1 MKKIGTLI
9 VLLLCCT
16 TYLSAQ
22 ISEDYEIL
30 FTDENGHQDVME
42 LPESM
47 MLSEL
52 DSMLALYHAKTY
64 LINDE
69 ACESTGENPYYA
81 DDVYADRLSRMP
93 TAIDMPYNTIVRQ
106 FIDRYCTRLR
116 RSVSVML
123 GTSNFYMPIFEEA
136 LEAYNVPLELKYLP
150 VIESALNPKAVSR
163 VGATG
168 LWQFMLSTGKQYG
181 LRVNSLVDDRRDPI
195 RASYAAARLL
205 RDLFR
210 IFGDWTLAIAAY
222 NCGPANVNKAI
233 RRSGGL
239 RDFWKIYPYLPSETR
254 GYVPAFIAANYVMT
268 YYCEHNICP
277 MLTNLPER
285 TDTIIVDRN
294 ISLNTISKFCDI
306 NIDLLREL
314 NPQYRRDLVNGS
326 TEPSTIRMTIPSMNK
341 FLELQDT
348 IFAYDAAH
356 VGGKRQYTAVEDKS
370 TRESTSQRRSG
381 GESNSSAYR
390 SSRRSSSSVANTTAS
405 TGTSRYGRSQRGN
418 SYSQRS
424 GNSYSQRSSSYSQ
437 RGNTASSGY
446 SSGKRRSSRRG

>member
-1 MKKIGTLI
+1 MKKIEALFL
-9 VLLLCCT
+9 LLLCCT

-22 ISEDYEIL
+22 IKEDYEIL
-30 FTDENGHQDVME
+30 FTDENGKQDVME

-47 MLSEL
+47 MMSEL
-52 DSMLALYHAKTY
+52 DSMLALYHSKTY

-93 TAIDMPYNTIVRQ
+93 TVVEMPYNTIVRQ

-123 GTSNFYMPIFEEA
+123 GTSNFYMPIFEQA

-168 LWQFMLSTGKQYG
+168 LWQFMLATGKQYG

-233 RRSGGL
+233 RRSGGQ

-285 TDTIIVDRN
+285 TDTVIVNRN
-294 ISLNTISKFCDI
+294 ISLSTISKFCDI

-341 FLELQDT
+341 FLEQQDT
-348 IFAYDAAH
+348 IFAYDASH
-356 VGGKRQYTAVEDKS
+356 VGGKHAYTAVEEK
-370 TRESTSQRRSG
+370 
-381 GESNSSAYR
+381 A
-390 SSRRSSSSVANTTAS
+390 SSSKRSDSKTSASKSSKRSNTNAVSAT
-405 TGTSRYGRSQRGN
+405 TSRYGRSSRNVG
-418 SYSQRS
+418 
-424 GNSYSQRSSSYSQ
+424 GA
-437 RGNTASSGY
+437 TASSGY
-446 SSGKRRSSRRG
+446 SSGKRRSGRRG

>member
-30 FTDENGHQDVME
+30 FTDENGRQDVME

-52 DSMLALYHAKTY
+52 DSMLALYHSKTY
-64 LINDE
+64 LITDE

-81 DDVYADRLSRMP
+81 DEVYAERLSRMP

-168 LWQFMLSTGKQYG
+168 LWQFMLATGKQYG

-233 RRSGGL
+233 RRSGGQ
-239 RDFWKIYPYLPSETR
+239 RDFWKIYPYLPAETR

-285 TDTIIVDRN
+285 TDTVIVDRN
-294 ISLNTISKFCDI
+294 ISLSTISKFCDI

-348 IFAYDAAH
+348 IFSYDAAH
-356 VGGKRQYTAVEDKS
+356 VGGKHAYAAVEEKGS
-370 TRESTSQRRSG
+370 SRESTSRRS
-381 GESNSSAYR
+381 SDSRSSASR
-390 SSRRSSSSVANTTAS
+390 SSRRSSSSAAATAS
-405 TGTSRYGRSQRGN
+405 AGSSSSRYGRSSRG
-418 SYSQRS
+418 SSFSQRT
-424 GNSYSQRSSSYSQ
+424 
-437 RGNTASSGY
+437 TASSNY
-446 SSGKRRSSRRG
+446 TSGKRRSGRRG

>member
-30 FTDENGHQDVME
+30 FTDENGRQDVME

-69 ACESTGENPYYA
+69 ACESTGENPYYT

-123 GTSNFYMPIFEEA
+123 GTSNFYMPIFEQA

-168 LWQFMLSTGKQYG
+168 LWQFMLATGKQYG

-233 RRSGGL
+233 RRSGGE
-239 RDFWKIYPYLPSETR
+239 RDFWKIYPYLPSEWIR
-254 GYVPAFIAANYVMT
+254 ARL
-268 YYCEHNICP
+268 HRRQ
-277 MLTNLPER
+277 LR
-285 TDTIIVDRN
+285 D
-294 ISLNTISKFCDI
+294 
-306 NIDLLREL
+306 DLLL
-314 NPQYRRDLVNGS
+314 
-326 TEPSTIRMTIPSMNK
+326 
-341 FLELQDT
+341 
-348 IFAYDAAH
+348 
-356 VGGKRQYTAVEDKS
+356 
-370 TRESTSQRRSG
+370 
-381 GESNSSAYR
+381 
-390 SSRRSSSSVANTTAS
+390 
-405 TGTSRYGRSQRGN
+405 
-418 SYSQRS
+418 
-424 GNSYSQRSSSYSQ
+424 
-437 RGNTASSGY
+437 
-446 SSGKRRSSRRG
+446 

>member
-1 MKKIGTLI
+1 MKKTLTLI
-9 VLLLCCT
+9 TLICCCT
-16 TYLSAQ
+16 TLVKAQ

-30 FTDENGHQDVME
+30 FTDENGRQDVME

-47 MLSEL
+47 MMSEL
-52 DSMLALYHAKTY
+52 DSMLALYHSKTY

-69 ACESTGENPYYA
+69 NCESTGENPYYS
-81 DDVYADRLSRMP
+81 DDVYAERLSRMP

-123 GTSNFYMPIFEEA
+123 GTSNFYMPIFEQA
-136 LEAYNVPLELKYLP
+136 LEAYDVPLELKYLP

-168 LWQFMLSTGKQYG
+168 LWQFMLATGKQYG

-233 RRSGGL
+233 RRSGGQ
-239 RDFWKIYPYLPSETR
+239 RDFWKIYPYLPAETR

-285 TDTIIVDRN
+285 TDTVIVDRN
-294 ISLNTISKFCDI
+294 ISLNTISKFCEI

-326 TEPSTIRMTIPSMNK
+326 TEPATIRMTVPSLNK

-356 VGGKRQYTAVEDKS
+356 VGGKRAYAAKEEKTQ
-370 TRESTSQRRSG
+370 RESTSK
-381 GESNSSAYR
+381 R
-390 SSRRSSSSVANTTAS
+390 SSGEGKTTAS
-405 TGTSRYGRSQRGN
+405 RTSGRLGSQSTTNATQASSGSSRYGRS
-418 SYSQRS
+418 SRS
-424 GNSYSQRSSSYSQ
+424 GYSQ
-437 RGNTASSGY
+437 RGGNNTASSDY
-446 SSGKRRSSRRG
+446 TTGKRRSSRRG